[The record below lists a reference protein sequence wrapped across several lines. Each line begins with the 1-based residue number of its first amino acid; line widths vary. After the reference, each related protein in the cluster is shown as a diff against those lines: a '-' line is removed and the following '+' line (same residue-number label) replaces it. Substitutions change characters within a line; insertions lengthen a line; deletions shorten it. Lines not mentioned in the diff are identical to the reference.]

1 MILKLAT
8 GAAAAGGM
16 LGALYAYRMAYFSPK
31 KGRDDEYLLPTQEE
45 YASSLEIMR
54 GCIDLLR
61 QVPYEP
67 VEIVAYDG
75 KRLFGRYYHRNHRSP
90 VQIQFHGYRGSAM
103 RDFCGGAQLAL
114 KMGHNVLLVDQRAH
128 GRSQGSTITFGVRE
142 RLDCQSWC
150 RYARRRF
157 GPYRN
162 LILAGVSMGAAT
174 VLMASE
180 LPLPSTVRA
189 ILADCPYSD
198 QRKMIAKVAG
208 EMGLPEK
215 PALAACVAGAVMY
228 GRFRLGEISPLEAVK
243 RTKIPILLLHGE
255 ADRFVPCDMSR
266 ELFRACVSKKR
277 LETFPGAVHGMSYLS
292 DPERYERVVREFLQE
307 HVESNRLT

>member
-1 MILKLAT
+1 MIFELTA
-8 GAAAAGGM
+8 GAAAAGGL
-16 LGALYAYRMAYFSPK
+16 LGSLYAYRVAYHSPK
-31 KGRDDEYLLPTQEE
+31 KGREDEYLLPTEE
-45 YASSLEIMR
+45 QYASSLEIMR

-61 QVPYEP
+61 KVPYEP
-67 VEIVAYDG
+67 VQIHSEDG
-75 KRLFGRYYHRNHRSP
+75 KLLFGRYYHRNHHAP

-128 GRSQGSTITFGVRE
+128 GKSEGGTITFGVRE
-142 RLDCQSWC
+142 RLDCLRWC

-157 GPYRN
+157 GPKRP

-180 LPLPSTVRA
+180 LPLPNTVQA

-198 QRKMIAKVAG
+198 QKRIIGKVAKERG
-208 EMGLPEK
+208 M
-215 PALAACVAGAVMY
+215 PAIPSVVACTAGAMIY
-228 GRFRLGEISPLEAVK
+228 GRFRLGQTSPLEAVK

-255 ADRFVPCDMSR
+255 DDRFVPCDMSR
-266 ELFRACVSKKR
+266 ELFAACASPKR
-277 LETFPGAVHGMSYLS
+277 LETFPGAAHGTSYLS
-292 DPERYERVVREFLQE
+292 DPDRYERVVREFLQE
-307 HVESNRLT
+307 HVKE

>member
-1 MILKLAT
+1 MMIFGLTA
-8 GAAAAGGM
+8 GAAAAGGL
-16 LGALYAYRMAYFSPK
+16 LGSLYAYRVACFSPK
-31 KGRDDEYLLPTQEE
+31 KGREDEYLLPQEE
-45 YASSLEIMR
+45 QYASSLEILR

-67 VEIVAYDG
+67 VQIRAEDG
-75 KRLFGRYYHRNHRSP
+75 KQLFGRYYHKKHGAP

-128 GRSQGSTITFGVRE
+128 GKSQGSTITFGVRE
-142 RLDCQSWC
+142 RLDCRSWC

-157 GPYRN
+157 GPRRP

-180 LPLPSTVRA
+180 LKLPETVRA
-189 ILADCPYSD
+189 ILADCPYSS
-198 QRKMIAKVAG
+198 QKSIIAKVAG
-208 EMGLPEK
+208 EMGLPAG
-215 PALAACVAGAVMY
+215 PSVVACTAGAAIY
-228 GRFRLGEISPLEAVK
+228 GHFRLGQISPVEAVR

-255 ADRFVPCDMSR
+255 DDRFVPCRMSR
-266 ELFRACVSKKR
+266 EIYDACASEKR
-277 LETFPGAVHGMSYLS
+277 LETFPGAAHGMSYLS
-292 DPERYERVVREFLQE
+292 DPERYERVVGEFLAE
-307 HVESNRLT
+307 HLEV